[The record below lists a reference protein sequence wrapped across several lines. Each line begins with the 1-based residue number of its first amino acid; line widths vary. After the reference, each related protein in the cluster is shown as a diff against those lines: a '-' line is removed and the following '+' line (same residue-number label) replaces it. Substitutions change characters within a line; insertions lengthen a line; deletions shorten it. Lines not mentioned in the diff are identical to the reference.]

1 MLFFQ
6 GNSYNGTNFQ
16 EIWDSL
22 SPISPYGKRHKK
34 SVKALVNKKAL
45 ENEYRLTNELL
56 KMIIDNPK
64 EMLFLSDLLVCSKD
78 VVPLVNKAN
87 KGLVLEEEE
96 FFNLKSWLLL
106 LEEIKHISDNVGIG
120 KLKEFKLEKMN
131 DCLSLISPG
140 NQGPSFYLVDS
151 LSEKLARLRM
161 ESHNIKTQLF
171 NHLANLKKQIEKKL
185 DVKFNVEDKIKVSKF
200 DVELVNL
207 LREQEDL
214 FYYGESYSHI
224 EFKLKQDS
232 FVIDL
237 KHRSDFINSKMEKE
251 EYLVREMLSNKL
263 TPFIP
268 KILENCKRIG
278 RLDWTLIKAYYA
290 KETQGLP
297 PEINE
302 IDLISIKNGRNPIL
316 ENVLLK
322 KNKVMTPL
330 NIEILEGV
338 AVITGPNMGGK
349 SVALK
354 TIGLLIALAQHGLLV
369 PCAYMTFRPRKFLFY
384 SQNDGQSI
392 YDGLSTFGWEIRDI
406 KKALAYRNK
415 KGLYLI
421 DELARGTNPLEGGA
435 LALSIANYLNGS
447 NSISVMTTHFE
458 ELVNKDFRQ
467 LRIVGLSNL
476 SKVELRRALKG
487 RTGLEIVE
495 KLMDYNLEDMNE
507 MGLPKEGVM
516 IAALMG
522 LPKEIIDFA
531 ENIIE
536 SGRRKE
542 DG

>member
-34 SVKALVNKKAL
+34 SVKALVNKKVL

-78 VVPLVNKAN
+78 VVPLVNKAY

-106 LEEIKHISDNVGIG
+106 LEDIKHISDKVGID

-151 LSEKLARLRM
+151 LSEELARLRM

-200 DVELVNL
+200 DVELVDL

-237 KHRSDFINSKMEKE
+237 KHRADFINSKMEKE
-251 EYLVREMLSNKL
+251 EYLVREMLTKQL

-268 KILENCKRIG
+268 KILQNCKRIG

-302 IDLISIKNGRNPIL
+302 TDLISIKNGRNPIL

-322 KNKVMTPL
+322 KNKVITPL

-354 TIGLLIALAQHGLLV
+354 TIGLLVALAQHGLLV
-369 PCAYMTFRPRKFLFY
+369 PCTYMTFRPRKFLFY

-392 YDGLSTFGWEIRDI
+392 YNGLSTFGWEIRDI

-476 SKVELRRALKG
+476 SKLELRRALKG